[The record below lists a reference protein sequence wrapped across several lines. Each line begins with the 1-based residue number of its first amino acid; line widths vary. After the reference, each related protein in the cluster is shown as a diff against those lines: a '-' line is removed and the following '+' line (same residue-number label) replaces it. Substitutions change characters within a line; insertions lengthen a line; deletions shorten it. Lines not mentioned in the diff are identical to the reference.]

1 MNDEVFMKVKK
12 NFDDLEIKK
21 GPHSGPLNKPWN
33 TYGLELV
40 AQTDLC
46 VCLLNSFCE

>member
-1 MNDEVFMKVKK
+1 MNDEVFMKIKK
-12 NFDDLEIKK
+12 NFDDLGIKK

-40 AQTDLC
+40 AQTDLRIG
-46 VCLLNSFCE
+46 LFNSFCE